1 MKCVTIALSAAAFL
15 GADNAKG
22 QQQAALPHRSSD
34 GYDSNV
40 NDGMWSRSRDKS
52 TCTCTPR
59 QFRTRSA
66 PAEFPASC
74 SITSMRCTAGKNWM
88 RRGARPSQTR
98 GTSWSAIASGYPAP
112 TPSTS
117 GATIVRRVRA
127 ARRASYKQSN
137 TMFGTIHASA
147 ISQDRSSTSTPLLPK
162 YSRTIPSFPS
172 CWRATTAKRVR
183 LGRLRLSA
191 QPVRERDG
199 RDSRRDQGARLSHEE
214 ADSRANDRAHIPA
227 DAIDASHGCSVSFSL
242 GLSLGDAHS
251 FAQ

>member
-1 MKCVTIALSAAAFL
+1 MKFVTIALGAAAFL

-40 NDGMWSRSRDKS
+40 NDGMVTFEGYVNVHVYAKTIPYTLSPSGIPCELQHYIDAMYGWQELDAAWSAAVTD
-52 TCTCTPR
+52 
-59 QFRTRSA
+59 
-66 PAEFPASC
+66 E
-74 SITSMRCTAGKNWM
+74 
-88 RRGARPSQTR
+88 
-98 GTSWSAIASGYPAP
+98 GTSWSATASGYPAP

>member
-172 CWRATTAKRVR
+172 CWRATTAKGAVGKITIVR
-183 LGRLRLSA
+183 PTCSRTRRPRFTSGSRSQTVPRGGRQSRQRPRPHPGRRYRRLPRMLRQLL
-191 QPVRERDG
+191 PRPLPR
-199 RDSRRDQGARLSHEE
+199 
-214 ADSRANDRAHIPA
+214 
-227 DAIDASHGCSVSFSL
+227 
-242 GLSLGDAHS
+242 
-251 FAQ
+251 